1 MKMSRVRVLHI
12 VGTRLL
18 LFPQTNV
25 VHATDKGNILTSVFH
40 GYHTLGPDEIS

>member
-1 MKMSRVRVLHI
+1 MSRVRALHI

-25 VHATDKGNILTSVFH
+25 VHATDEGNILTSVFR
-40 GYHTLGPDEIS
+40 GCGTFDPDEIS

>member
-18 LFPQTNV
+18 FPQTNV
-25 VHATDKGNILTSVFH
+25 VHVTDKGNILTSVFH
-40 GYHTLGPDEIS
+40 GYGTFEPDEIS